1 MDKRNDFTLG
11 LDIGTNS
18 IGWAVIGC
26 VDAQEQVGLIGCGA
40 RIFQE
45 AVDVK
50 TKTPKNQARRAARSA
65 RRLVSRRKMRRN
77 KILNILLQ
85 NNLLPEDAIEREK
98 LFTGNQLYDPYELRR
113 RALDDKLKSYE
124 FGRVLYH
131 LSQRR
136 GFQSNRKAASKE
148 DGDVKKAITSLH
160 LEMIDSKSRTLGEY
174 LASQSVKRNRYTDRA
189 MYQEEFEQIWQSQQ
203 KHYPD
208 LLNPAFKVAIHN
220 AIFFQRPLKIQK
232 NLVGKCT
239 FEPGR
244 KRASRA
250 LLEYQRFRMLQ
261 DLNHLTIKNPITRE
275 YRPLEIDEREEL
287 LRLLEKQKTL
297 SWSSARKKLKLHEG
311 EDFNLEEG
319 KKKELTGNRTSYTLR
334 SILEKQWVEM
344 TQEKQNGLVTDMLT
358 IDNEQGFLNR
368 MKSHWGFDN
377 DTAEKLAKT
386 ELEQGYARLSHKA
399 ICKILPHL
407 EDGLNYF
414 LASFAAYDPCP
425 PDKKA
430 SIIRLVKD
438 GVEFD
443 KACKTVGYDKLTNPK
458 PTDELGEPPYLRN
471 PVVQK
476 AMYETRKLINAIIR
490 QYGKPAS
497 IRIEMARDMKLTK
510 RQKEELQKR
519 QNDNK
524 RANERA
530 EKILQDEFGIQNPT
544 REDIQK
550 YNMWLECKMICPYTG
565 EKISRE
571 MLFSPEVDVEHIL
584 PYSRS
589 LDDSYMNKTL
599 CMAAENRA
607 VKQNKT
613 PYEAYH
619 ADTEKYLK
627 ILQQVK
633 PLPWPKRK
641 KFEQKEIDSDKCV
654 TRQLNDT
661 RYICVEVKKY
671 LQQLGVGVEVSK
683 GEATAALRHRWNLNR
698 ILARD
703 GIIEKNR
710 EDHRHHAVDAVVIAL
725 TSRALFQKLSSLSA
739 KSGVALSERGFHL
752 DKPWPSFYEDVNEK
766 VKNIIVS
773 HAPSRKISGALHEET
788 AYGYSER
795 EKCFVYRKPLGVN
808 ITLSQIIK
816 IRDEYVKE
824 LVILRLEKFD
834 PEIRKA
840 LDETIPKKLRYKITN
855 KQEKELMKKA
865 FGNVGNDPL
874 LHKDGKTHIRNV
886 RIMDNTLKSNM
897 LAVKNHAGQ
906 EYKYYPFGNNHH
918 IEIIEHV
925 KTKKREG
932 IVVTTAEAA
941 RRARISKMPIV
952 QKDPPWEK
960 DGTMYGKDWKFVM
973 DLSINDMLMFD
984 KDGSRKYF
992 RVQKISSN
1000 TQIFYLNHLAATLE
1014 NSKSSY
1020 PNTLKCAKA
1029 TVDVLGKVFL
1039 SEND

>member
-160 LEMIDSKSRTLGEY
+160 QEMIDSKSRTLGEY

-407 EDGLNYF
+407 EDALNYF

-788 AYGYSER
+788 AYGYSEH
-795 EKCFVYRKPLGVN
+795 EKCFVYRKPLSSLTVN
-808 ITLSQIIK
+808 EVEK
-816 IRDEYVKE
+816 IRDKKIKE
-824 LVILRLEKFD
+824 LAEERLAQSD
-834 PEIRKA
+834 GN
-840 LDETIPKKLRYKITN
+840 L
-855 KQEKELMKKA
+855 KKA
-865 FGNVGNDPL
+865 FGDANNPL
-874 LHKDGKTHIRNV
+874 LHVDKKTPIRTV
-886 RIMDNTLKSNM
+886 R
-897 LAVKNHAGQ
+897 LAINLNPVIVYGVKNRDGSA
-906 EYKYYPFGNNHH
+906 YKFFKYGNNHH
-918 IEIIEHV
+918 VEIIENI
-925 KTKKREG
+925 KTGNRKG
-932 IVVTTAEAA
+932 IFITALEAA
-941 RRARISKMPIV
+941 KRARRDKTSIIQQDHGQEWKFIMFLAIN
-952 QKDPPWEK
+952 DMIEIEK
-960 DGTMYGKDWKFVM
+960 DGKRLYYRVQI
-973 DLSINDMLMFD
+973 L
-984 KDGSRKYF
+984 DGSNKRITF
-992 RVQKISSN
+992 R
-1000 TQIFYLNHLAATLE
+1000 LHLAATLDE
-1014 NSKSSY
+1014 KNTQLVGY
-1020 PNTLKCAKA
+1020 PNRLRCSKVTI
-1029 TVDVLGKVFL
+1029 DHLGNIYPC
-1039 SEND
+1039 ND

>member
-26 VDAQEQVGLIGCGA
+26 DADQKQVGLIGCGV

-45 AVDVK
+45 SVDAK

-85 NNLLPEDAIEREK
+85 NKLLPEDAIEREK
-98 LFTGNQLYDPYELRR
+98 LFADNKLYDPYELRR

-136 GFQSNRKAASKE
+136 GFQSNRKASSKE
-148 DGDVKKAITSLH
+148 DGDVKKDITSLRQKM
-160 LEMIDSKSRTLGEY
+160 LDSKSRTLGEY
-174 LASQSVKRNRYTDRA
+174 LASQSVKRNRYTDRT

-232 NLVGKCT
+232 YLVGKCT

-275 YRPLEIDEREEL
+275 YRPLANDERENL

-297 SWSSARKKLKLHEG
+297 SWGAARKKLGLHEG
-311 EDFNLEEG
+311 EVFNLEEG
-319 KKKELTGNRTSYTLR
+319 KKKELTGNRTSYALR
-334 SILEKQWVEM
+334 SILGKQWVEM
-344 TQEKQNGLVTDMLT
+344 TQEKQNDLVTDMLT

-368 MKSHWGFDN
+368 MKSQWGFDN

-386 ELEQGYARLSHKA
+386 ELEQGYARLSRKA
-399 ICKILPHL
+399 MCKILPYL
-407 EDGLNYF
+407 EDGLSYF
-414 LASFAAYDPCP
+414 LASFAAYDPCS

-443 KACKTVGYDKLTNPK
+443 KACKTVGYDKLANPK
-458 PTDELGEPPYLRN
+458 LTDELGEPPYLRN
-471 PVVQK
+471 PVVEK

-490 QYGKPAS
+490 QYGKPAT

-510 RQKEELQKR
+510 RQKDELQKR

-524 RANERA
+524 RANEKA

-571 MLFSPEVDVEHIL
+571 MLFSSEVDVEHIL
-584 PYSRS
+584 PYSSS

-599 CMAAENRA
+599 CIAAENRA

-641 KFEQKEIDSDKCV
+641 KFEQKEIDTDKCV

-671 LQQLGVGVEVSK
+671 LQQLGIGVEVSK

-710 EDHRHHAVDAVVIAL
+710 EDHRHHAVDAVIIAL

-739 KSGVALSERGFHL
+739 QSDVALSERGFHL
-752 DKPWPSFYEDVNEK
+752 DKPWPSFYEDVDEK
-766 VKNIIVS
+766 IKNIIVS

-788 AYGYSER
+788 AYGYSEH
-795 EKCFVYRKPLGVN
+795 EKCFVYRKPLSSLTVN
-808 ITLSQIIK
+808 EVEK
-816 IRDEYVKE
+816 IRDKKIKE
-824 LVILRLEKFD
+824 LAEERLAQSD
-834 PEIRKA
+834 GN
-840 LDETIPKKLRYKITN
+840 L
-855 KQEKELMKKA
+855 KKA
-865 FGNVGNDPL
+865 FGDVNNPL
-874 LHKDGKTHIRNV
+874 LHVDGKTPIKTV
-886 RIMDNTLKSNM
+886 RLVINLNPSIVYG
-897 LAVKNHAGQ
+897 VKNHDGSA
-906 EYKYYPFGNNHH
+906 YKFFKYGNNHH
-918 IEIIEHV
+918 VEIIENI
-925 KTKKREG
+925 KTGNRNG
-932 IVVTTAEAA
+932 IFVTALEAA
-941 RRARISKMPIV
+941 KRARRDKTTIV
-952 QKDPPWEK
+952 QRDHGAEWRFI
-960 DGTMYGKDWKFVM
+960 MS
-973 DLSINDMLMFD
+973 LAINDFVEIEQNGQKIYYRVQIL
-984 KDGSRKYF
+984 DGSNKRITF
-992 RVQKISSN
+992 R
-1000 TQIFYLNHLAATLE
+1000 LHLAATLNE
-1014 NSKSSY
+1014 KNTQFVGY
-1020 PNTLKCAKA
+1020 PNSLRCSKVTI
-1029 TVDVLGKVFL
+1029 DHLGNIYPC
-1039 SEND
+1039 ND

>member
-160 LEMIDSKSRTLGEY
+160 QEMIDSKSRTLGEY

-297 SWSSARKKLKLHEG
+297 SWSAARKKLKLHEG
-311 EDFNLEEG
+311 EVFNLEEG

-458 PTDELGEPPYLRN
+458 ATDELGEPPYLRN

-510 RQKEELQKR
+510 RQKDELQKR
-519 QNDNK
+519 QNENK
-524 RANERA
+524 RANEKA
-530 EKILQDEFGIQNPT
+530 EKILHDEFGIQNPT

-565 EKISRE
+565 KKISRE
-571 MLFSPEVDVEHIL
+571 MLFSSEVDVEHIL

-589 LDDSYMNKTL
+589 LDDSYLNKTL
-599 CMAAENRA
+599 CMVAENRA

-633 PLPWPKRK
+633 SLSWPKRK

-671 LQQLGVGVEVSK
+671 LQQLGIGVEVSK

-725 TSRALFQKLSSLSA
+725 TSRSLFQRLSSLSA

-788 AYGYSER
+788 AYGYSEH
-795 EKCFVYRKPLGVN
+795 EKCFVYRKPLSSLTVN
-808 ITLSQIIK
+808 EVEK
-816 IRDEYVKE
+816 IRDKKIKE
-824 LVILRLEKFD
+824 LAEERLAQSD
-834 PEIRKA
+834 GN
-840 LDETIPKKLRYKITN
+840 L
-855 KQEKELMKKA
+855 KKA
-865 FGNVGNDPL
+865 FGDANNPL
-874 LHKDGKTHIRNV
+874 LHVDKKTPIRTV
-886 RIMDNTLKSNM
+886 R
-897 LAVKNHAGQ
+897 LAINLNPVIVYGVKNRDGSA
-906 EYKYYPFGNNHH
+906 YKFFKYGNNHH
-918 IEIIEHV
+918 VEIIENI
-925 KTKKREG
+925 KTGNRKG
-932 IVVTTAEAA
+932 IFITALEAA
-941 RRARISKMPIV
+941 KRARRDKTSIIQRDHGQEWKFIMFLAIN
-952 QKDPPWEK
+952 DMIEIEK
-960 DGTMYGKDWKFVM
+960 DGKRLYYRVQI
-973 DLSINDMLMFD
+973 L
-984 KDGSRKYF
+984 DGSNKRITF
-992 RVQKISSN
+992 R
-1000 TQIFYLNHLAATLE
+1000 LHLAATLDE
-1014 NSKSSY
+1014 KNTQLVGY
-1020 PNTLKCAKA
+1020 PNRLRCSKVTI
-1029 TVDVLGKVFL
+1029 DHLGNIYPC
-1039 SEND
+1039 ND

>member
-160 LEMIDSKSRTLGEY
+160 QEMIDSKSRTLGEY

-297 SWSSARKKLKLHEG
+297 SWSAARKKLKLHEG
-311 EDFNLEEG
+311 EVFNLEEG

-788 AYGYSER
+788 AYGYSEH
-795 EKCFVYRKPLGVN
+795 EKCFVYRKPLSSLTVN
-808 ITLSQIIK
+808 EVEK
-816 IRDEYVKE
+816 IRDKKIKE
-824 LVILRLEKFD
+824 LAEERLAQSD
-834 PEIRKA
+834 GN
-840 LDETIPKKLRYKITN
+840 L
-855 KQEKELMKKA
+855 KKA
-865 FGNVGNDPL
+865 FGDANNPL
-874 LHKDGKTHIRNV
+874 LHVDKKTPIRTV
-886 RIMDNTLKSNM
+886 R
-897 LAVKNHAGQ
+897 LAINLNPVIVYGVKNRDGSA
-906 EYKYYPFGNNHH
+906 YKFFKYGNNHH
-918 IEIIEHV
+918 VEIIENI
-925 KTKKREG
+925 KTGNRKG
-932 IVVTTAEAA
+932 IFITALEAA
-941 RRARISKMPIV
+941 KRARRDKTSIIQRDHGQEWKFIMFLAIN
-952 QKDPPWEK
+952 DMIEIEK
-960 DGTMYGKDWKFVM
+960 DGKRLYYRVQI
-973 DLSINDMLMFD
+973 L
-984 KDGSRKYF
+984 DGSNKRITF
-992 RVQKISSN
+992 R
-1000 TQIFYLNHLAATLE
+1000 LHLAATLDE
-1014 NSKSSY
+1014 KNTQLVGY
-1020 PNTLKCAKA
+1020 PNRLRCSKVTI
-1029 TVDVLGKVFL
+1029 DHLGNIYPC
-1039 SEND
+1039 ND

>member
-26 VDAQEQVGLIGCGA
+26 DDAQEQIGLIGCGA

-50 TKTPKNQARRAARSA
+50 TKLPKNQARRAARSA

-77 KILNILLQ
+77 KILNLLLQ
-85 NNLLPEDAIEREK
+85 NKLLPEDAVERGK
-98 LFTGNQLYDPYELRR
+98 LFADNQLYDPYELRK
-113 RALDDKLKSYE
+113 RALDNKLRPYE

-131 LSQRR
+131 LSHRR
-136 GFQSNRKAASKE
+136 GFQSNRKASSKE

-160 LEMIDSKSRTLGEY
+160 QEMIDSKSRTLGEY

-311 EDFNLEEG
+311 EVFNLEEG

-344 TQEKQNGLVTDMLT
+344 TQEKQNDLVTDMLT

-430 SIIRLVKD
+430 SIIKLVKE
-438 GVEFD
+438 GVDFD
-443 KACKTVGYDKLTNPK
+443 KACETVGYDKPTNPK
-458 PTDELGEPPYLRN
+458 ATDELGDPPYLRN

-490 QYGKPAS
+490 QYGKPAT

-510 RQKEELQKR
+510 GQKEELQKR
-519 QNDNK
+519 QNENK

-530 EKILQDEFGIQNPT
+530 EKILHDEFGIQNPT

-565 EKISRE
+565 KKISRE
-571 MLFSPEVDVEHIL
+571 MLFSSEVDVEHIL

-599 CMAAENRA
+599 CMSAENRA
-607 VKQNKT
+607 VKQT
-613 PYEAYH
+613 GW
-619 ADTEKYLK
+619 
-627 ILQQVK
+627 VK
-633 PLPWPKRK
+633 
-641 KFEQKEIDSDKCV
+641 
-654 TRQLNDT
+654 
-661 RYICVEVKKY
+661 
-671 LQQLGVGVEVSK
+671 
-683 GEATAALRHRWNLNR
+683 
-698 ILARD
+698 
-703 GIIEKNR
+703 
-710 EDHRHHAVDAVVIAL
+710 
-725 TSRALFQKLSSLSA
+725 
-739 KSGVALSERGFHL
+739 
-752 DKPWPSFYEDVNEK
+752 
-766 VKNIIVS
+766 
-773 HAPSRKISGALHEET
+773 
-788 AYGYSER
+788 
-795 EKCFVYRKPLGVN
+795 
-808 ITLSQIIK
+808 
-816 IRDEYVKE
+816 
-824 LVILRLEKFD
+824 
-834 PEIRKA
+834 
-840 LDETIPKKLRYKITN
+840 
-855 KQEKELMKKA
+855 
-865 FGNVGNDPL
+865 
-874 LHKDGKTHIRNV
+874 
-886 RIMDNTLKSNM
+886 
-897 LAVKNHAGQ
+897 
-906 EYKYYPFGNNHH
+906 
-918 IEIIEHV
+918 
-925 KTKKREG
+925 
-932 IVVTTAEAA
+932 
-941 RRARISKMPIV
+941 
-952 QKDPPWEK
+952 
-960 DGTMYGKDWKFVM
+960 
-973 DLSINDMLMFD
+973 
-984 KDGSRKYF
+984 
-992 RVQKISSN
+992 
-1000 TQIFYLNHLAATLE
+1000 
-1014 NSKSSY
+1014 
-1020 PNTLKCAKA
+1020 
-1029 TVDVLGKVFL
+1029 
-1039 SEND
+1039 

>member
-160 LEMIDSKSRTLGEY
+160 QEMIDSKSRTLGEY

-275 YRPLEIDEREEL
+275 YRPLAIDEREEL

-788 AYGYSER
+788 AYGYSEH
-795 EKCFVYRKPLGVN
+795 EKCFVYRKPLSSLTVN
-808 ITLSQIIK
+808 EVEK
-816 IRDEYVKE
+816 IRDKKIKE
-824 LVILRLEKFD
+824 LAEERLAQSD
-834 PEIRKA
+834 GN
-840 LDETIPKKLRYKITN
+840 L
-855 KQEKELMKKA
+855 KKA
-865 FGNVGNDPL
+865 FGDANNPL
-874 LHKDGKTHIRNV
+874 LHVDKKTPIRTV
-886 RIMDNTLKSNM
+886 R
-897 LAVKNHAGQ
+897 LAINLNPVIVYGVKNRDGSA
-906 EYKYYPFGNNHH
+906 YKFFKYGNNHH
-918 IEIIEHV
+918 VEIIENI
-925 KTKKREG
+925 KTGNRKG
-932 IVVTTAEAA
+932 IFITALEAA
-941 RRARISKMPIV
+941 KRARRDKTSIIQQDHGQEWKFIMFLAIN
-952 QKDPPWEK
+952 DMIEIEK
-960 DGTMYGKDWKFVM
+960 DGKRLYYRVQI
-973 DLSINDMLMFD
+973 L
-984 KDGSRKYF
+984 DGSNKRITF
-992 RVQKISSN
+992 R
-1000 TQIFYLNHLAATLE
+1000 LHLAATLDE
-1014 NSKSSY
+1014 KNTQLVGY
-1020 PNTLKCAKA
+1020 PNRLRCSKVTI
-1029 TVDVLGKVFL
+1029 DHLGNIYPC
-1039 SEND
+1039 ND

>member
-26 VDAQEQVGLIGCGA
+26 DDALEQIGLIGCGA

-160 LEMIDSKSRTLGEY
+160 QEMIDSKSRTLGEY

-311 EDFNLEEG
+311 EVFNLEEG

-739 KSGVALSERGFHL
+739 KSGVALSERGFHV

-788 AYGYSER
+788 AYGYSEH
-795 EKCFVYRKPLGVN
+795 EKCFVYRKPLSSLTVN
-808 ITLSQIIK
+808 EVEK
-816 IRDEYVKE
+816 IRDKKIKE
-824 LVILRLEKFD
+824 LAEERLAQSD
-834 PEIRKA
+834 GN
-840 LDETIPKKLRYKITN
+840 L
-855 KQEKELMKKA
+855 KKA
-865 FGNVGNDPL
+865 FGDANNPL
-874 LHKDGKTHIRNV
+874 LHVDKKTPIRTV
-886 RIMDNTLKSNM
+886 R
-897 LAVKNHAGQ
+897 LAINLNPVIVYGVKNRDGSA
-906 EYKYYPFGNNHH
+906 YKFFKYGNNHH
-918 IEIIEHV
+918 VEIIENI
-925 KTKKREG
+925 KTGNRKG
-932 IVVTTAEAA
+932 IFITALEAA
-941 RRARISKMPIV
+941 KRARRDKTSIIQQDHGQEWKFIMFLAIN
-952 QKDPPWEK
+952 DMIEIEK
-960 DGTMYGKDWKFVM
+960 DGKRLYYRVQI
-973 DLSINDMLMFD
+973 L
-984 KDGSRKYF
+984 DGSNKRITF
-992 RVQKISSN
+992 R
-1000 TQIFYLNHLAATLE
+1000 LHLAATLDE
-1014 NSKSSY
+1014 KNTQLVGY
-1020 PNTLKCAKA
+1020 PNRLRCSKVTI
-1029 TVDVLGKVFL
+1029 DHLGNIYPC
-1039 SEND
+1039 ND

>member
-275 YRPLEIDEREEL
+275 YRPLAIDEREEL

-297 SWSSARKKLKLHEG
+297 SWSAARKKLKLHEG
-311 EDFNLEEG
+311 EVFNLEEG

-344 TQEKQNGLVTDMLT
+344 TQEKQNNLVTDMLT

-386 ELEQGYARLSHKA
+386 ELEQGYARLSRKA
-399 ICKILPHL
+399 MCKILSHL
-407 EDGLNYF
+407 EDGLSYF
-414 LASFAAYDPCP
+414 LASFAAYDPCSS
-425 PDKKA
+425 DKKA

-458 PTDELGEPPYLRN
+458 ATDELGDPPYLRN

-490 QYGKPAS
+490 QYGKPAT

-510 RQKEELQKR
+510 RQKDELQKR
-519 QNDNK
+519 QNENK
-524 RANERA
+524 RANEKA
-530 EKILQDEFGIQNPT
+530 EKILHDEFGIQNPT

-788 AYGYSER
+788 AYGYSEH
-795 EKCFVYRKPLGVN
+795 EKCFVYRKPLSSLTVN
-808 ITLSQIIK
+808 EVEK
-816 IRDEYVKE
+816 IRDKKIKE
-824 LVILRLEKFD
+824 LAEERLAQSD
-834 PEIRKA
+834 GN
-840 LDETIPKKLRYKITN
+840 L
-855 KQEKELMKKA
+855 KKA
-865 FGNVGNDPL
+865 FGDANNPL
-874 LHKDGKTHIRNV
+874 LHVDKKTPIRTV
-886 RIMDNTLKSNM
+886 R
-897 LAVKNHAGQ
+897 LAINLNPVIVYGVKNRDGSA
-906 EYKYYPFGNNHH
+906 YKFFKYGNNHH
-918 IEIIEHV
+918 VEIIENI
-925 KTKKREG
+925 KTGNRKG
-932 IVVTTAEAA
+932 IFITALEAA
-941 RRARISKMPIV
+941 KRARRDKTSIIQRDHGQEWKFIMFLAIN
-952 QKDPPWEK
+952 DMIEIEK
-960 DGTMYGKDWKFVM
+960 DGKRLYYRVQI
-973 DLSINDMLMFD
+973 L
-984 KDGSRKYF
+984 DGSNKRITF
-992 RVQKISSN
+992 R
-1000 TQIFYLNHLAATLE
+1000 LHLAATLDE
-1014 NSKSSY
+1014 KNTQLVGY
-1020 PNTLKCAKA
+1020 PNRLRCSKVTI
-1029 TVDVLGKVFL
+1029 DHLGNIYPC
-1039 SEND
+1039 ND

>member
-1 MDKRNDFTLG
+1 MKKTNNFTLG
-11 LDIGTNS
+11 VDMGTNS
-18 IGWAVIGC
+18 IGWAV
-26 VDAQEQVGLIGCGA
+26 VEHDDNLHPSGLIACGT

-45 AVDVK
+45 AVDAK
-50 TKTPKNQARRAARSA
+50 SKIPKNQARRAARSA
-65 RRLVSRRKMRRN
+65 RRLVARRKMR
-77 KILNILLQ
+77 LNNVL
-85 NNLLPEDAIEREK
+85 NLLLKNGLLPNNADEREK
-98 LFTGNQLYDPYELRR
+98 LFTDNQLYDPYELRR
-113 RALDDKLKSYE
+113 RALDDKLKPYE
-124 FGRVLYH
+124 FGRLLYH

-136 GFQSNRKAASKE
+136 GFQSNRKASSKE
-148 DGDVKKAITSLH
+148 DGDVKKAITSLRQK
-160 LEMIDSKSRTLGEY
+160 MIDSKSRTLGEY

-239 FEPGR
+239 FVPGR

-261 DLNHLTIKNPITRE
+261 DLNHLTIKNPLTRE
-275 YRPLEIDEREEL
+275 YRPLAIDEREEL

-297 SWSSARKKLKLHEG
+297 SWSAARKKLKLHEG
-311 EDFNLEEG
+311 EVFNLEEG

-344 TQEKQNGLVTDMLT
+344 TQEKQNDLVTDMLT

-386 ELEQGYARLSHKA
+386 ELEQGYARLSRKA
-399 ICKILPHL
+399 MCKILPHL
-407 EDGLNYF
+407 EDGLSYF
-414 LASFAAYDPCP
+414 LASFSAYDPCS

-458 PTDELGEPPYLRN
+458 ATDELGEPPYLRN

-490 QYGKPAS
+490 QYGKPAT

-510 RQKEELQKR
+510 GQKEELQKR
-519 QNDNK
+519 QNENK
-524 RANERA
+524 RANEKA
-530 EKILQDEFGIQNPT
+530 EKILYDEFGIQNPT

-565 EKISRE
+565 KKISRE
-571 MLFSPEVDVEHIL
+571 MLFSSEVDVEHIL
-584 PYSRS
+584 PYRRS

-599 CMAAENRA
+599 CMSAENRA

-619 ADTEKYLK
+619 ADTKKYLK

-698 ILARD
+698 ILAMN

-725 TSRALFQKLSSLSA
+725 TSRALFQRLSSLSA
-739 KSGVALSERGFHL
+739 QSGAALSERGFRL
-752 DKPWPSFYEDVNEK
+752 DNPWQSFYDDVRAKIER
-766 VKNIIVS
+766 ITVS
-773 HAPSRKISGALHEET
+773 HAPSHKISGALHEET
-788 AYGYSER
+788 AYGYSSNDR
-795 EKCFVYRKPLGVN
+795 CFVYRKPLSSLTENEVK
-808 ITLSQIIK
+808 K
-816 IRDEYVKE
+816 IRDNKIKQ
-824 LVILRLEKFD
+824 LVQARIAQFGGNLK
-834 PEIRKA
+834 KA
-840 LDETIPKKLRYKITN
+840 LGDAN
-855 KQEKELMKKA
+855 NQLMH
-865 FGNVGNDPL
+865 V
-874 LHKDGKTHIRNV
+874 DGKTPIKSV
-886 RIMDNTLKSNM
+886 R
-897 LAVKNHAGQ
+897 LAVNLNQNTVRGIKNLEGKN
-906 EYKYYPFGNNHH
+906 YKFFKYRNNHH
-918 IEIIEHV
+918 VEIIENINIGER
-925 KTKKREG
+925 KG
-932 IVVTTAEAA
+932 LFVTAIEAA
-941 RRARISKMPIV
+941 RRARIDKTSIV
-952 QKDPPWEK
+952 QRDHGPEWR
-960 DGTMYGKDWKFVM
+960 FVM
-973 DLSINDMLMFD
+973 SLCINDMVEIEDNGIKKCYRVQNMSGGKQFEIRLKLHRD
-984 KDGSRKYF
+984 ALPDRNENTLRIRSNKDIKQISRKILIDPF
-992 RVQKISSN
+992 GN
-1000 TQIFYLNHLAATLE
+1000 TFA
-1014 NSKSSY
+1014 
-1020 PNTLKCAKA
+1020 C
-1029 TVDVLGKVFL
+1029 
-1039 SEND
+1039 ND

>member
-1 MDKRNDFTLG
+1 M
-11 LDIGTNS
+11 
-18 IGWAVIGC
+18 
-26 VDAQEQVGLIGCGA
+26 
-40 RIFQE
+40 
-45 AVDVK
+45 
-50 TKTPKNQARRAARSA
+50 
-65 RRLVSRRKMRRN
+65 
-77 KILNILLQ
+77 
-85 NNLLPEDAIEREK
+85 
-98 LFTGNQLYDPYELRR
+98 
-113 RALDDKLKSYE
+113 
-124 FGRVLYH
+124 LYH
-131 LSQRR
+131 LSHRR
-136 GFQSNRKAASKE
+136 GFQSNRKASSKE
-148 DGDVKKAITSLH
+148 DGDVKKDITSLRQ
-160 LEMIDSKSRTLGEY
+160 EMIDSKSRTLGEY

-189 MYQEEFEQIWQSQQ
+189 MYQEEFEQIWQYQQ
-203 KHYPD
+203 KHYSD
-208 LLNPAFKVAIHN
+208 LLIPAFKVAVHN

-239 FEPGR
+239 FERGR

-275 YRPLEIDEREEL
+275 YRSLANDEREKL

-297 SWSSARKKLKLHEG
+297 SWSAARKKLQLHEG
-311 EDFNLEEG
+311 EVFNLEEG
-319 KKKELTGNRTSYTLR
+319 KKKEFLGNRTSYTLR
-334 SILEKQWVEM
+334 SILEKQWDEM
-344 TQEKQNGLVTDMLT
+344 TQEKQNDLVTDMLT

-430 SIIRLVKD
+430 SIIKLVKE
-438 GVEFD
+438 GVDFD
-443 KACKTVGYDKLTNPK
+443 KACETVGYDKPTNPK
-458 PTDELGEPPYLRN
+458 ATDELGDPPYLRN

-490 QYGKPAS
+490 QYGKPAT

-524 RANERA
+524 RANEKA
-530 EKILQDEFGIQNPT
+530 EKILQDEFRIQNPT

-565 EKISRE
+565 KKISRE
-571 MLFSPEVDVEHIL
+571 MLFSSEVDVEHIL

-641 KFEQKEIDSDKCV
+641 KFEQKEIDTDKCV

-671 LQQLGVGVEVSK
+671 LQQLGIGVEVSK

-739 KSGVALSERGFHL
+739 TSGVALSERGFHL
-752 DKPWPSFYEDVNEK
+752 DKPWPSFYEDVDEK

-773 HAPSRKISGALHEET
+773 HAPSHKISGALHEGT
-788 AYGYSER
+788 AYGYSEH
-795 EKCFVYRKPLGVN
+795 EACFVYRKPLNVD
-808 ITLSQIIK
+808 ITLPQIIK
-816 IRDEYVKE
+816 IRDKYIKE
-824 LVILRLEKFD
+824 LVISRLEKFE

-840 LDETIPKKLRYKITN
+840 IDETIPKKLRYKITD

-874 LHKDGKTHIRNV
+874 LHKDGKTPIRNV

-918 IEIIEHV
+918 IEIIEHIE
-925 KTKKREG
+925 TKKREG

-952 QKDPPWEK
+952 QKNPPWEK
-960 DGTMYGKDWKFVM
+960 DGTMFGEDWKFVM
-973 DLSINDMLMFD
+973 DLSINDILMFD

-1039 SEND
+1039 SESD

>member
-113 RALDDKLKSYE
+113 RALDDKLKPYE

-160 LEMIDSKSRTLGEY
+160 QEMIDSKSRTLGEY

-297 SWSSARKKLKLHEG
+297 SWSAARKKLKLHEG
-311 EDFNLEEG
+311 EVFNLEEG

-414 LASFAAYDPCP
+414 LASFAAYDPCSS
-425 PDKKA
+425 DKKA

-788 AYGYSER
+788 AYGYSEH
-795 EKCFVYRKPLGVN
+795 EKCFVYRKPLSSLTVN
-808 ITLSQIIK
+808 EVEK
-816 IRDEYVKE
+816 IRDKKIKE
-824 LVILRLEKFD
+824 LAEERLAQSD
-834 PEIRKA
+834 GN
-840 LDETIPKKLRYKITN
+840 L
-855 KQEKELMKKA
+855 KKA
-865 FGNVGNDPL
+865 FGDANNPL
-874 LHKDGKTHIRNV
+874 LHVDKKTPIRTV
-886 RIMDNTLKSNM
+886 R
-897 LAVKNHAGQ
+897 LAINLNPVIVYGVKNRDGSA
-906 EYKYYPFGNNHH
+906 YKFFKYGNNHH
-918 IEIIEHV
+918 VEIIENI
-925 KTKKREG
+925 KTGNRKG
-932 IVVTTAEAA
+932 IFITALEAA
-941 RRARISKMPIV
+941 KRARRDKTSIIQRDHGQEWKFIMFLAIN
-952 QKDPPWEK
+952 DMIEIEK
-960 DGTMYGKDWKFVM
+960 DGKRLYYRVQI
-973 DLSINDMLMFD
+973 L
-984 KDGSRKYF
+984 DGSNKRITF
-992 RVQKISSN
+992 R
-1000 TQIFYLNHLAATLE
+1000 LHLAATLDE
-1014 NSKSSY
+1014 KNTQLVGY
-1020 PNTLKCAKA
+1020 PNRLRCSKVTI
-1029 TVDVLGKVFL
+1029 DHLGNIYPC
-1039 SEND
+1039 ND